1 MPLDLPPVL
10 SSFISAV
17 MQPNTPLSFALIQG
31 IHVPAAALVHV
42 QERWQRHE
50 MMLVPIVTIF
60 CATYLPSI
68 LFLASFFL
76 KTVSFLPLQDRA
88 QPARDFACAI
98 FRSLSPVD
106 IPGYRQPDFL
116 L

>member
-1 MPLDLPPVL
+1 
-10 SSFISAV
+10 
-17 MQPNTPLSFALIQG
+17 MQPNTPLSFAFIQS

-50 MMLVPIVTIF
+50 TMLLPFVTIS
-60 CATYLPSI
+60 CTSYQPSI
-68 LFLASFFL
+68 LFLPSCFL
-76 KTVSFLPLQDRA
+76 KTVTFLPLQDRA